1 MFMTS
6 YIVAR
11 AADAHRQDLLATA
24 ERHRL
29 GRDASEARSPFGRRL
44 GVIRAWIRPASQVAV
59 PGSSM
64 SARSFTRGSAMVQE
78 VGLRPTDGT

>member
-1 MFMTS
+1 MFTTS
-6 YIVAR
+6 YIVAP

-29 GRDASEARSPFGRRL
+29 GRDASQARSQFGRRL
-44 GVIRAWIRPASQVAV
+44 GVIRAWIRPASQVAL

-64 SARSFTRGSAMVQE
+64 SARWFTRGSAMVQE